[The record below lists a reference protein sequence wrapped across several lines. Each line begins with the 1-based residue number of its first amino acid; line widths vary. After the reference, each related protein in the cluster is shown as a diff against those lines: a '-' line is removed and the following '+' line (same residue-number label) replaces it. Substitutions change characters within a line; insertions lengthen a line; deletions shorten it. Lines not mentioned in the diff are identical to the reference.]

1 MERTGLVRLKSLGKK
16 KKSITKRLVINY
28 PTNPLL
34 DGQKKN
40 TLTFQKK
47 LKTKNKFLIFSAE
60 ISTDK
65 NYFAWMQSF
74 LG

>member
-1 MERTGLVRLKSLGKK
+1 MERTGLVHLKPLEKK
-16 KKSITKRLVINY
+16 KY
-28 PTNPLL
+28 Y
-34 DGQKKN
+34 KKN

-60 ISTDK
+60 TSTDK

-74 LG
+74 LV